1 MNFKGRVVSI
11 GNVQTGTSKAG
22 KDWKKQDVVLEQEAT
37 QYPDSL
43 SVTFFNKEI
52 NFSVGD
58 LVTITFNIKA
68 TEYNGRYFNNLSAFN
83 WEVIGDSQKK
93 NQSQQTTTNDMPSA
107 PIAGQSGNNEQ
118 PETIGSDEGDNLPF

>member
-1 MNFKGRVVSI
+1 MKFQGRVVSM

-22 KDWKKQDVVLEQEAT
+22 KDWKKQDVALEEEGA

-58 LVTITFNIKA
+58 LVDITFNIKA

-93 NQSQQTTTNDMPSA
+93 NQSQQPMSANDMPSA
-107 PIAGQSGNNEQ
+107 PIAGQSGFDSQ
-118 PETIGSDEGDNLPF
+118 SSDFTEPDNLPF

>member
-1 MNFKGRVVSI
+1 MKFQGRVVSI

-58 LVTITFNIKA
+58 LIDINFNIKA
-68 TEYNGRYFNNLSAFN
+68 TEYNGRYYNNLSAFN
-83 WEVIGDSQKK
+83 WEVINSSQ
-93 NQSQQTTTNDMPSA
+93 NHHQSQQTTTNDMPSA
-107 PIAGQSGNNEQ
+107 PIAGQNDFGNQ
-118 PETIGSDEGDNLPF
+118 PDDSTESDLPF

>member
-1 MNFKGRVVSI
+1 MKFQGRIVSI
-11 GNVQTGTSKAG
+11 GDVQTGTSKAG
-22 KDWKKQDVVLEQEAT
+22 KDWKKQDVVLEEEGA
-37 QYPDSL
+37 QYPDSM

-93 NQSQQTTTNDMPSA
+93 NQSQQPMSANDMPSA
-107 PIAGQSGNNEQ
+107 PITGQSGF
-118 PETIGSDEGDNLPF
+118 GSQSSDFTEPDNLPF